1 MGAGPAG
8 PRAGAAA
15 ASRDA
20 GEHRDAEPRR
30 RAADPRASSRGRSAL
45 ALLALLALGVAGCR
59 RAPEGPAPPPPPTP
73 AEIARAALD
82 EGDAAYRERGDPT
95 RLAAA
100 LAAYA
105 RALAAVPGDP
115 AAEVRVARAEAFRAL
130 AAPEPG
136 PAKEAWEASARA
148 AERALRRLAPAWAA
162 AIDRGEPAGPAAAQV
177 EAPGAEALYLLAQ
190 GAMRSA
196 QVTGYAAVLAV
207 KDAALGMM
215 ARAEALDERV
225 DAAGP
230 HRALGAWRAALPIA
244 AGGGA
249 SAARAH
255 LDRARAL
262 APDDLLSRVA
272 EAETYAV
279 LVQDAALFDALL
291 AEVLSFDLARAPE
304 RVPENAVAQRLA
316 RALRERKA
324 RLF

>member
-1 MGAGPAG
+1 VATPASG
-8 PRAGAAA
+8 GRRA
-15 ASRDA
+15 
-20 GEHRDAEPRR
+20 R
-30 RAADPRASSRGRSAL
+30 RAALALVAL
-45 ALLALLALGVAGCR
+45 AALGVAGCR
-59 RAPEGPAPPPPPTP
+59 RAAEAPATPPPPTP
-73 AEIARAALD
+73 TPAELAHAALE
-82 EGDAAYRERGDPT
+82 EGDAAFAARGDPT
-95 RLAAA
+95 KLAAA

-105 RALAAVPGDP
+105 RALAALPGDP

-136 PAKEAWEASARA
+136 PAKEAWDASARA
-148 AERALRRLAPAWAA
+148 AERALRRLAPAWAT
-162 AIDRGEPAGPAAAQV
+162 AIDRGEPAAAAAAKV

-196 QVTGYAAVLAV
+196 QITGYAAVLAV

-244 AGGGA
+244 AGGGVT
-249 SAARAH
+249 AARAH

-262 APDDLLSRVA
+262 APDDLLERVA

-291 AEVLSFDLARAPE
+291 GEVLAFDLGRAPARA
-304 RVPENAVAQRLA
+304 PENAVAQRLA